1 MAKALAFAPME
12 GKALSALIGSIGKAA
27 ESLNGKVQQ
36 AATQCVAH
44 AFLCGDVRPATQL
57 FEAMTKGMRRQ
68 SIVTWFEM
76 NGPFAFDTKKGAFG
90 VHLKDEWVARINR
103 EFQEHAVFEDKLV
116 AYCTKLLS
124 ISWLEAKAEKIES
137 EVDVLESIEKLLA
150 SISKKV
156 ATAQKDGA
164 TKPVKHDKLRDYL
177 ADAVLKYKADMD
189 GQVIEESEEDE
200 VELGQLKAA

>member
-1 MAKALAFAPME
+1 MAKQMAFAPME

-36 AATQCVAH
+36 AAVQCVAH
-44 AFLCGDVRPATQL
+44 AFLHGDVRPATQL

-68 SIVTWFEM
+68 SIVSWFEI
-76 NGPFAFDTKKGAFG
+76 NGPFAFDTKKNAFG
-90 VHLKDEWVARINR
+90 LHLKEEWVQRINA
-103 EFQEHAVFEDKLV
+103 EYKEHAVFEDKLV
-116 AYCTKLLS
+116 AHCTKLLS
-124 ISWLEAKAEKIES
+124 VSWLEAKAEKIES

-177 ADAVLKYKADMD
+177 ADAVLKYKADMEAT
-189 GQVIEESEEDE
+189 VIEDD

>member
-1 MAKALAFAPME
+1 MAKQMAFAAME

-36 AATQCVAH
+36 AAVQCVAH
-44 AFLCGDVRPATQL
+44 AFLHGDVRPATQL

-68 SIVTWFEM
+68 SIVTWFEV
-76 NGPFAFDTKKGAFG
+76 NGPFAFDTKKSAFG
-90 VHLKDEWVARINR
+90 LHNR
-103 EFQEHAVFEDKLV
+103 EGWEERLTKEGTTVDG
-116 AYCTKLLS
+116 YCTKLLT

-177 ADAVLKYKADMD
+177 ADAVLKYKAEL
-189 GQVIEESEEDE
+189 EEP
-200 VELGQLKAA
+200 QLEKPRQAA

>member
-1 MAKALAFAPME
+1 MAKVMAFAAMD

-44 AFLCGDVRPATQL
+44 AFLHGDVRPATQL

-68 SIVTWFEM
+68 SIVSWFEI
-76 NGPFAFDTKKGAFG
+76 NGPFAFDTKKNAFG
-90 VHLKDEWVARINR
+90 LHNKELWEERIAK
-103 EFQEHAVFEDKLV
+103 EGTLDG
-116 AYCTKLLS
+116 YCTKLLS
-124 ISWLEAKAEKIES
+124 VSWLEAKAEKIES

-156 ATAQKDGA
+156 AAAQKDGA

-177 ADAVLKYKADMD
+177 ADAVLKYKADMEAT
-189 GQVIEESEEDE
+189 VEED
-200 VELGQLKAA
+200 VELPALKAA

>member
-1 MAKALAFAPME
+1 MAKQMAFAAMD
-12 GKALSALIGSIGKAA
+12 GKALSALIGSIGKAS

-44 AFLCGDVRPATQL
+44 AFLHGDVRPATQL

-68 SIVTWFEM
+68 SIVTWFEV
-76 NGPFAFDTKKGAFG
+76 NGPFAFDTKKNAFG
-90 VHLKDEWVARINR
+90 LHLKEEWIQRITKECVDR
-103 EFQEHAVFEDKLV
+103 AVFEDKLV
-116 AYCTKLLS
+116 AYCTKLLT

-177 ADAVLKYKADMD
+177 ADAVLKYKSDIDAE
-189 GQVIEESEEDE
+189 VSEE